1 MEAEDPDLRR
11 KLDTAAGSLSDLCD
25 DFGEL
30 EGLAHLLRTFPAS
43 YGLSARL
50 VARLGMV
57 GSRLW
62 ELHDDAVK

>member
-1 MEAEDPDLRR
+1 MEAEDLDLRR
-11 KLDTAAGSLSDLCD
+11 KLDTAAGALSDLCD

-43 YGLSARL
+43 YGLPERL
-50 VARLGMV
+50 ATRLSMV